1 LLPLTSDSD
10 RVSHFLASLVDLP
23 LTPEES
29 RVVSERAAVLSQHP
43 RFHGRPQTGATP
55 FGSEALSHQGGGSV
69 HTASGYTS
77 GSTGTSTSIA
87 GTAHAHGNFAPPL
100 LSLFP
105 GGNGA
110 FSPHLSSSIST
121 LTSNSRP
128 TMFPFPAYP
137 GAPVPYSMLFP
148 PGHPQAPPHPQYL
161 GQFPPTFTSAA
172 GMAAP
177 GEVYLSQEALRNNPN
192 AAPRGS
198 HKRQGHHG
206 TK

>member
-1 LLPLTSDSD
+1 
-10 RVSHFLASLVDLP
+10 VDLP
-23 LTPEES
+23 LTAEEC

-55 FGSEALSHQGGGSV
+55 FGSESVSQQGCNTS

-77 GSTGTSTSIA
+77 GSTGTSATVA
-87 GTAHAHGNFAPPL
+87 GSANAHGNFPMPL

-105 GGNGA
+105 GGPGA

-121 LTSNSRP
+121 LTTNSRP

-137 GAPVPYSMLFP
+137 GAPVPYSMLIP
-148 PGHPQAPPHPQYL
+148 AGHPQAPPHPQYL

-198 HKRQGHHG
+198 HKRQGQHS